1 MAPRKHE
8 HGPPMDL
15 VNMRRQGVRSLI
27 AYSLDSL
34 WLAGA
39 TVDGGGHEGAKIM
52 LTNNHTNPRTSAIRI
67 RQSPRCKRVARPRK
81 NRSQALLGSKRS

>member
-52 LTNNHTNPRTSAIRI
+52 LTNNHTNPRTSANTSVCATHQRT
-67 RQSPRCKRVARPRK
+67 P
-81 NRSQALLGSKRS
+81 NREVY